1 MEEIKMKIQA
11 LGGCCKKSMQNYQN
25 TMDAAKECGIEE
37 SVEQISDT
45 NEILKL
51 GVMATPGLV
60 IDGKVVS
67 SGKLLSVGQIVELIN
82 KHKA

>member
-1 MEEIKMKIQA
+1 MKIQA

-25 TMDAAKECGIEE
+25 IMDAAKECGIEE

-67 SGKLLSVGQIVELIN
+67 SGKLLSVGQIAELIN

>member
-1 MEEIKMKIQA
+1 
-11 LGGCCKKSMQNYQN
+11 MQNYQN
-25 TMDAAKECGIEE
+25 TIDAAKKCGIEE

-45 NEILKL
+45 NEILQL

-67 SGKLLSVGQIVELIN
+67 SGKLLSVDQIAEFIN
-82 KHKA
+82 KHKT

>member
-1 MEEIKMKIQA
+1 MKIQA

-25 TMDAAKECGIEE
+25 TMDAAKKCGIEE

-82 KHKA
+82 KHKT

>member
-1 MEEIKMKIQA
+1 
-11 LGGCCKKSMQNYQN
+11 MQNYQN
-25 TMDAAKECGIEE
+25 TIDAAKKCGIEE

-45 NEILKL
+45 DEILQL

-67 SGKLLSVGQIVELIN
+67 SGKLLSVDQIAEFIN
-82 KHKA
+82 KHKT